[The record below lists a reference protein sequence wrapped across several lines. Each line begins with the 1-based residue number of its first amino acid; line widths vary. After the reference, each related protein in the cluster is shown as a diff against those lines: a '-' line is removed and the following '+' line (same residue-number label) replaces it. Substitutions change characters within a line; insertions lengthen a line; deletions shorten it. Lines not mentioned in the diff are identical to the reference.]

1 MAAAVIPVV
10 TENYAVSDTRKYK
23 THVLPRLNEIY
34 EWLKEGKTDYSICDS
49 LDLSHQT
56 WIDYKKTQLELI
68 DVYTR
73 ARTERNKTVMNRM
86 YAKACGE
93 IAEVKQEKL
102 DKEGNKIVL
111 KSEIYTPPDVNAA
124 DLYLRNN
131 SDEYKSAKN
140 DGGNLTLIQNNFQ
153 LPQINSQIQQ
163 LEQQLKSLEAST
175 TTALEVIEIE

>member
-1 MAAAVIPVV
+1 MNVV
-10 TENYAVSDTRKYK
+10 VAEKTIVGSKYY
-23 THVLPRLNEIY
+23 THVLPRLEDIY
-34 EWLKEGKTDYSICDS
+34 KWLCEGKTEYSIADE
-49 LDLSHQT
+49 LGITHGTL
-56 WIDYKKTQLELI
+56 IEYKKQHNEI
-68 DVYTR
+68 IQVFTR

-102 DKEGNKIVL
+102 DKEGNKVTL

-140 DGGNLTLIQNNFQ
+140 EGSNLTLIQNNFQ

-175 TTALEVIEIE
+175 STALEVIEIE